1 MSCRRVSR
9 ELLERFRFGE
19 ELDSRSDPHLAHLQV
34 CTVCREEV
42 GLDRALVV
50 QLRRV
55 LQARVAE
62 HAPSDRSWEAV
73 RRRALVAEA
82 GPTWPAR
89 AIRWARLLPA
99 GAAMAVMVFAVATAR
114 EADRPVALQQ
124 RTWPGAL
131 ERASNDP
138 APQDGAAQLPWW
150 IRWKAAPPISLPA
163 SGPTAAI
170 DPSEKLPIAPQPVS
184 GLIR

>member
-19 ELDSRSDPHLAHLQV
+19 ELDARSDPHLAHLQS

-42 GLDRALVV
+42 GLDHALVV
-50 QLRRV
+50 QLRRA
-55 LQARVAE
+55 LQARVAG
-62 HAPSDRSWEAV
+62 HAPSEHSWDAV
-73 RRRALVAEA
+73 RARALVAEA
-82 GPTWPAR
+82 GPSWIAR
-89 AIRWARLLPA
+89 AFRWARLLPA

-124 RTWPGAL
+124 RTWPGVL

-138 APQDGAAQLPWW
+138 EPSAAASEVPWW
-150 IRWKAAPPISLPA
+150 IRWKAAPPISVPA
-163 SGPTAAI
+163 TGPIATI
-170 DPSEKLPIAPQPVS
+170 DPSDKLPVAPRPVS

>member
-19 ELDSRSDPHLAHLQV
+19 ELDSRSDPHLAHLQS

-42 GLDRALVV
+42 GLDHALVV
-50 QLRRV
+50 QLRRA
-55 LQARVAE
+55 LQVRVAG

-73 RRRALVAEA
+73 RRRALVAEM
-82 GPTWPAR
+82 GPTWATR
-89 AIRWARLLPA
+89 AVRWARLLPA
-99 GAAMAVMVFAVATAR
+99 GAATAVMVFAVATAR

-124 RTWPGAL
+124 RTWPGVL

-138 APQDGAAQLPWW
+138 EPQAATSQVPWW

-163 SGPTAAI
+163 SGPIAAI
-170 DPSEKLPIAPQPVS
+170 DPAEKLPVAPQPVS